1 MDMIL
6 NAFLGPSGLSRAG
19 QEFYRLLVKNKIR
32 VIPKWTRLNPHDI
45 QYVSPKVRDEMIKAA
60 ALPLY
65 GREFCQF
72 YVGTPNSVSI
82 MFERKFGIASIV
94 HEASSLSAEQ
104 GHSLRNFDLL
114 LAPSTFC
121 RNAYLSSGMNPNDLF
136 YVPYPLDT
144 EKWNP
149 AVEPIQKKNDGIF
162 RFLFMNTPFERKGI
176 DLLIVAWLQEFKKD
190 EPVELS
196 LKTYQ
201 EHKEVAPKN
210 LITNIANKNKLS
222 FSLAAPIRL
231 YDQAINDDQVPG
243 FMKSFDALVS
253 PHRSEGFGMNPWY
266 AMAMGIPVIC
276 TNYGGTMDFA
286 KQDLTW
292 LVDVTGHSTPSR
304 LQYEIFPSLKGII
317 WAEPDLDSL
326 RQQMRA
332 CFKDAQARKQK
343 AEAGAIFVKENY
355 NDDLVGDMLK
365 SAIDAKLPDLWE
377 QLTTTSVKIPPK
389 MQDNKVTMLES

>member
-6 NAFLGPSGLSRAG
+6 NTFLGPSGLSRAG
-19 QEFYRLLVKNKIR
+19 QEFFRLLTKNKIR
-32 VIPKWTRLNPHDI
+32 VIPLWLRLNPKDV
-45 QYVSPKVRDEMIKAA
+45 QYVSPKIRDEMLHAA
-60 ALPLY
+60 SVPLH

-82 MFERKFGIASIV
+82 MNERKFGIGSIV
-94 HEASSLSAEQ
+94 QEANSLTAEQ
-104 GHSLRNFDLL
+104 THALRSFDLV

-121 RNAYLSSGMNPNDLF
+121 RNAYLSSGLDASNLF

-144 EKWNP
+144 QKWNP
-149 AVEPIQKKNDGIF
+149 AVLPIQKKDDGVF

-176 DLLIVAWLQEFKKD
+176 DLLILAWLQEFKKG

-196 LKTYQ
+196 IKTYQ
-201 EHKEVAPKN
+201 ENKEVNPKN
-210 LITNIANKNKLS
+210 LIANIANKNKLS
-222 FSLAAPIRL
+222 FSLSAPIHI

-266 AMAMGIPVIC
+266 AMALGIPVIC

-286 KQDLTW
+286 KQDLAW
-292 LVDVTGHSTPSR
+292 LVDVSGFSSPSR
-304 LQYEIFPSLKGII
+304 LESMIFPNLAGIK
-317 WAEPDLDSL
+317 WAEPDINSL
-326 RQQMRA
+326 RHQMRS
-332 CFKDAQARKQK
+332 CFKDAQARRQK
-343 AEAGAIFVKENY
+343 AEAGAVYVKENF
-355 NDDLVGDMLK
+355 NDDLVGDMFK
-365 SAIDAKLPDLWE
+365 NAIHSKVPDLWE
-377 QLTTTSVKIPPK
+377 QLTSDSIKIPPK